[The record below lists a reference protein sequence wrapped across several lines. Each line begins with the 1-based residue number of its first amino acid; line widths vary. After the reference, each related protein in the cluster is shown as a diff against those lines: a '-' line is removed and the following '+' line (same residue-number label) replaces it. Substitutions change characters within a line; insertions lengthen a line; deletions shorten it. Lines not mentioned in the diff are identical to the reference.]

1 MKKIIY
7 NRLQPAETFKN
18 HIPTI
23 LFRCLK
29 SLFDSI
35 VYCVEYFGTR
45 EPRFAPTDIDR
56 VYIKAENE
64 IISLSF
70 LVRVLIRRI

>member
-1 MKKIIY
+1 MKKLYIIAY
-7 NRLQPAETFKN
+7 TPLKHLRITY
-18 HIPTI
+18 PTI

-35 VYCVEYFGTR
+35 VYCVEYFGTC

-56 VYIKAENE
+56 VYIKAEN
-64 IISLSF
+64 
-70 LVRVLIRRI
+70 